1 MGTMRENSQIYS
13 EHSPAPR
20 LQIPATM
27 HSFVPVLP
35 ILLELL
41 VFASHARIASGAP
54 MLPTKP
60 ASAMFVFG
68 DSILD
73 AGSAKFLPPN
83 SSVAALSPPYGET
96 YFKVST
102 GRFSDGRTLADF
114 LAQWINLPFTR
125 SYMDP
130 DAVLEIGANFAS
142 AGSRLIGE
150 YAGAVSFKTQ
160 IDQFTERVGLL
171 RERYGDDRAK
181 TILRDSVFIVAI
193 GSNDLEA
200 LYFPTNSSFRRIGS
214 SWRYYVGM
222 MMEEYE
228 AAVKT
233 LYNQG
238 ARKIVL
244 VGVGPIGCAPA
255 ARYYVA
261 KVGLIT
267 RRQKIGCLQTL
278 NEMAA
283 FFNKSLRNLVNKMLF
298 QLPELAMVFLK
309 PYGLLMDADSR
320 TRGRL
325 AAAMDCSM
333 LAVATIHRSFA
344 RFHRRISSGTRCIS
358 PRQLI
363 SSYFAT
369 SGLVIS
375 APRSPTTSRGSSL
388 EK

>member
-1 MGTMRENSQIYS
+1 
-13 EHSPAPR
+13 
-20 LQIPATM
+20 
-27 HSFVPVLP
+27 
-35 ILLELL
+35 
-41 VFASHARIASGAP
+41 

-309 PYGLLMDADSR
+309 PYGLLMDA
-320 TRGRL
+320 
-325 AAAMDCSM
+325 
-333 LAVATIHRSFA
+333 V
-344 RFHRRISSGTRCIS
+344 
-358 PRQLI
+358 
-363 SSYFAT
+363 
-369 SGLVIS
+369 
-375 APRSPTTSRGSSL
+375 RSPLENGFTNSREACCGDGLFHAGGCNNSSFVCPVPSTHL
-388 EK
+388 FWDSVHLTEAANLFLFRYFWFGDLRAAEPYNLKRLLA